1 MSVSGT
7 VTVAEAV
14 TVQRTLGVLV
24 SSDQSGRRCLAS
36 GRALSPLSVKSVSV

>member
-7 VTVAEAV
+7 VTVAVAV

-24 SSDQSGRRCLAS
+24 CSDQSGRRCLGS